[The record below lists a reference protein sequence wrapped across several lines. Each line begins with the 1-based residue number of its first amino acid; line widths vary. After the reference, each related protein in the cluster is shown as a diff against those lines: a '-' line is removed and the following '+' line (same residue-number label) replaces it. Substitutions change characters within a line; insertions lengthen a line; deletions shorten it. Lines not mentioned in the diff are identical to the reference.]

1 MCGCHAVCI
10 YGLCCAEGDPGIQC
24 QSAELPRWAQAAQ
37 MQELESRCEN
47 GGMCMRRLVDTD
59 DTRVVE
65 VAVEALLGERCERD
79 QTHAQGAEGAVDCSA
94 RFVQGDPSSCGVYPA
109 KPGDCQYRR
118 YTTPRPFDAEFGVWH
133 ADDDGIPPFDR
144 KLPAQNP
151 GVDGAPATQTWVRYC
166 RCPENFYGAMCE
178 MEMDPADVIL
188 YALFSLLSTTWFFS
202 VMLAHREAAEHTVVV
217 GRYFREHL
225 LVAPRSRGES
235 RRLLSHNDVDPRMLT
250 VAVMVGAF
258 EQLMMVAGVLSR
270 SVAWSTNF
278 VLVEILQDVS
288 ARPCSSPAACCGIL
302 DSCASQVMCVRSAGL
317 SDAD

>member
-1 MCGCHAVCI
+1 
-10 YGLCCAEGDPGIQC
+10 
-24 QSAELPRWAQAAQ
+24 

-47 GGMCMRRLVDTD
+47 GGMCMRRLV
-59 DTRVVE
+59 
-65 VAVEALLGERCERD
+65 
-79 QTHAQGAEGAVDCSA
+79 
-94 RFVQGDPSSCGVYPA
+94 
-109 KPGDCQYRR
+109 
-118 YTTPRPFDAEFGVWH
+118 DAEFGVWH

-151 GVDGAPATQTWVRYC
+151 RVYGAPATQTWVRYC

-202 VMLAHREAAEHTVVV
+202 VMLAHRGTTAEHTVVV
-217 GRYFREHL
+217 GRYFREQL

-235 RRLLSHNDVDPRMLT
+235 RRLSHNDVDPRMLT